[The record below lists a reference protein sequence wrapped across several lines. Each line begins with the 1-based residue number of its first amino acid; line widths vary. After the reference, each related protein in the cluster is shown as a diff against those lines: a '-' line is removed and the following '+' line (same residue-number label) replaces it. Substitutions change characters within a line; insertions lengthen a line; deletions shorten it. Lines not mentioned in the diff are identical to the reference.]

1 MFKDIRAMKK
11 QVSNHVTA
19 INKQTRAIE
28 LLEARISDITNTA
41 AHRWDWLNGELKR
54 LAPAPPPQVELAH
67 VDAPNVKVKYDVAD
81 VVQALADHFGLGYL
95 PEEGAQ
101 IVVLKGE

>member
-1 MFKDIRAMKK
+1 MFKDIRNIKK
-11 QVSNHVTA
+11 QLSNVTDQL
-19 INKQTRAIE
+19 NEQTRAVE
-28 LLEARISDITNTA
+28 RLAARTRDMTSTA
-41 AHRWDWLNGELKR
+41 DYRWDWLNGELKR
-54 LAPAPPPQVELAH
+54 LAPAPQPQVELAH

>member
-1 MFKDIRAMKK
+1 MFKDIRTIKK
-11 QVSNHVTA
+11 QLSNVTEQL
-19 INKQTRAIE
+19 NEQTRVVERLAERTRDTI
-28 LLEARISDITNTA
+28 DIA
-41 AHRWDWLNGELKR
+41 DYRWDWLNGELKR
-54 LAPAPPPQVELAH
+54 LAPEPPPQVELSH
-67 VDAPNVKVKYDVAD
+67 VDAPNVKVKYDVAE

>member
-1 MFKDIRAMKK
+1 MFKDIRTIKK
-11 QVSNHVTA
+11 QLSSVTEQL
-19 INKQTRAIE
+19 NEQTRTVERMA
-28 LLEARISDITNTA
+28 ARTRDMTTRGD
-41 AHRWDWLNGELKR
+41 HRWDWLNGELKR
-54 LAPAPPPQVELAH
+54 LEPAQVELSH
-67 VDAPNVKVKYDVAD
+67 VDAPNVKIKYDLAD